1 MHDVIA
7 TKNGKLMAVFFRET
21 PDATWEAVAEFFT
34 ARVRN
39 AHTRKAY
46 MHGVRGFVGWCE
58 TQGLTLKEVKARHVA
73 TWVELHTG
81 AAASVRL
88 HLSAPRQLFD
98 YLTIQGIIPT
108 NPATPVKNPKL
119 SRTTGK
125 TPVMERED
133 ARILLDSLPAPPPVG
148 KRDRALIAAMI
159 FSFARISAL
168 LKMNV
173 EDYYSNG
180 RRAYLRLRE
189 KGGKEKDLPVHV
201 VLAEYLDDYIQAAGI
216 AQKKKGPLFRSANS
230 RRDGFEQVRYDRTT
244 ANRMIKRRTRNA
256 GIGEVFSCHTFR
268 ATGIT
273 EYLKAGGTLEKAQQL
288 AGHSSSATT
297 KLYDR
302 RNDEVGLDELQ
313 RIVI

>member
-1 MHDVIA
+1 MHEMIA
-7 TKNGKLMAVFFRET
+7 TKNDTLTSGFFRET
-21 PDATWEAVAEFFT
+21 PDATWEVIAEFFT
-34 ARVRN
+34 ARIRN
-39 AHTRKAY
+39 SHTRKAY
-46 MHGVRGFVGWCE
+46 MHGVRGFVMWCDS
-58 TQGLTLKEVKARHVA
+58 QSLTLKDVKARHVA

-81 AAASVRL
+81 APASVRL
-88 HLSAPRQLFD
+88 HLSALRQLFD
-98 YLTIQGIIPT
+98 YMTIQGIIPV
-108 NPATPVKNPKL
+108 NPATPVKNPRL

-125 TPVMERED
+125 TPVMEKED
-133 ARILLDSLPAPPPVG
+133 ARILLDSLPDTPAG

-201 VLAEYLDDYIQAAGI
+201 TLAEYLDDYIRVAGI
-216 AQKKKGPLFRSANS
+216 ADEKKGPLFRSANS
-230 RRDGFEQVRYDRTT
+230 KRDGFEKVRYDRST